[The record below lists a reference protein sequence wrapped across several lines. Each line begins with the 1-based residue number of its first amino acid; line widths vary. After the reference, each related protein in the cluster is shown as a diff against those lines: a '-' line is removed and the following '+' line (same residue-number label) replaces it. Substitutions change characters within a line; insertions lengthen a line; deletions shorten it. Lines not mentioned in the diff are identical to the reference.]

1 MRYWGS
7 ENFEIAL
14 VRNDAEDIEELQ
26 NQEVDEIAA
35 RGALEYGYNIAA
47 GGAIGTSRPVT
58 VNKQSYPSMQAV
70 TRKYDIDPTVF
81 ALRITR
87 LGWTPDEA
95 AGIVK
100 REKHQRKAIEF
111 RGKNYPSL
119 KNLAESYNKPY
130 KLVHERV
137 KLRGWTLEQSLELVD
152 RPAKER
158 LGKNKRRVIVDG
170 IEYETLSDAAR
181 AYKVNPKIVNNRV
194 NKLKWSLKRALGA
207 TTAYDET
214 EGIQSSS

>member
-70 TRKYDIDPTVF
+70 TRK
-81 ALRITR
+81 
-87 LGWTPDEA
+87 
-95 AGIVK
+95 
-100 REKHQRKAIEF
+100 
-111 RGKNYPSL
+111 
-119 KNLAESYNKPY
+119 
-130 KLVHERV
+130 
-137 KLRGWTLEQSLELVD
+137 
-152 RPAKER
+152 
-158 LGKNKRRVIVDG
+158 
-170 IEYETLSDAAR
+170 
-181 AYKVNPKIVNNRV
+181 
-194 NKLKWSLKRALGA
+194 
-207 TTAYDET
+207 
-214 EGIQSSS
+214 